1 MFRWLSAVDSSKLV
15 YLDAFNPQHTT
26 HLHTSTLAQFVGSVN
41 RVNYNQNND
50 LNSLAGLVSL
60 CPTVTGAVVS
70 VREGN
75 ARMAEALLQAAQAN
89 LRPNVSVGWVHG

>member
-1 MFRWLSAVDSSKLV
+1 MYTYRFP
-15 YLDAFNPQHTT
+15 PQPTPTRTPLYTHT
-26 HLHTSTLAQFVGSVN
+26 QFVGSVN

-50 LNSLAGLVSL
+50 VNALAGLVSL

-75 ARMAEALLQAAQAN
+75 ARMAEAMLQAAQAQ
-89 LRPNVSVGWVHG
+89 LRPNVSVGCVIWM